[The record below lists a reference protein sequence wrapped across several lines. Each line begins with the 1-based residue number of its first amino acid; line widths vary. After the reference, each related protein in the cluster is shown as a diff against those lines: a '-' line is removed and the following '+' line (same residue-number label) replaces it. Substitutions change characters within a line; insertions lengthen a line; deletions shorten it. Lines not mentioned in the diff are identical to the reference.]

1 MGTMEQE
8 RAPLEVGDRL
18 RGDAIGDWHRATHGG
33 QVLTLRILRADLA
46 GQDHAR
52 HLFEEEV
59 RRIGRLDHPG
69 LLRILRV
76 SHKPPR
82 PWMLSAPID
91 TTTLEEAAAADGPLT
106 AADALALVERLHA
119 AFVYL
124 QARKQ
129 VHAFPIPGR
138 VIRVGEDWRLLTFRD
153 IRAWD
158 ELKSLKGKKHPAPA
172 FAPPE
177 HDGAHLEPLRPL
189 PYNSWSLGALLR
201 FAAGGGAPRAADGS
215 AAPLPES
222 FPAELRGMV
231 TRLCAEDPEARP
243 QGERALAALLS
254 GADTAAAEA
263 PARKVIPA
271 PVPRRKRRR

>member
-1 MGTMEQE
+1 MEQE
-8 RAPLEVGDRL
+8 RAPLKVAERL
-18 RGDAIGDWHRATHGG
+18 RGDAVGDWHRATHGG
-33 QVLTLRILRADLA
+33 QHLTLRILRADLA

-52 HLFEEEV
+52 HLFEEEI

-82 PWMLSAPID
+82 PWMLSAAID
-91 TTTLEEAAAADGPLT
+91 TPSLEEAVDADGPLAT
-106 AADALALVERLHA
+106 ADALALVERLHG
-119 AFVYL
+119 AFVYM

-129 VHAFPIPGR
+129 VHAFPIPAR
-138 VIRVGEDWRLLTFRD
+138 IIRVGEDWRLLTFRD

-177 HDGAHLEPLRPL
+177 HDRAHLEPLRPL
-189 PYNSWSLGALLR
+189 PCNSWSLGALLR

-222 FPAELRGMV
+222 FPAELRGRV
-231 TRLCAEDPEARP
+231 ARLCAEDPEARP
-243 QGERALAALLS
+243 QGERAVTAVLG
-254 GADTAAAEA
+254 GADAPAADA

-271 PVPRRKRRR
+271 PVPRRKRRS